1 MMLLQDK
8 VVIVSGIGP
17 GLGQELAVLAA
28 AEGAAAVVLAARTPA
43 KLEQAERAIEALGL
57 NTSVL
62 KVATD
67 IADSAQCQALAD
79 ATVQAFGRIDVL
91 FNSAFDPGSFEP
103 IEQANLDG
111 WRRAMDV
118 NFFGTMQLTMAC
130 VPAMKAAGGGAVVM
144 IGTMVEHKPL
154 ATQGGYGA
162 SKSAL
167 RSATKHLAL
176 DLGQYKIRVNSCHMG
191 WMWGPS
197 VEGYLDWQA
206 SETGKTVD
214 EVIAGVTRNI
224 PLGVIPDDG
233 ECAKA
238 AVFLASDYA
247 SVVTGAA
254 LDVNGGEFMPV

>member
-1 MMLLQDK
+1 MLLQDK

-28 AEGAAAVVLAARTPA
+28 AEGASAVVLAARTA
-43 KLEQAERAIEALGL
+43 RKLDEAERDILALGL
-57 NTSVL
+57 DTRVL

-67 IADSAQCQALAD
+67 IADQAQCQALAD
-79 ATVQAFGRIDVL
+79 QALQAFGRIDVL
-91 FNSAFDPGSFEP
+91 FNSAYDPGSFEP
-103 IEQANLDG
+103 IKDASLDA

-118 NFFGTMQLTMAC
+118 NFFGTMQLTQAC
-130 VPAMKAAGGGAVVM
+130 VPAMIAAGGGAIVM

-176 DLGQYKIRVNSCHMG
+176 ELGKHGIRVNSCHMG
-191 WMWGPS
+191 WMWGPA
-197 VEGYLDWQA
+197 VEGYFAWQA
-206 SETGKTVD
+206 GATGRTQEELVA
-214 EVIAGVTRNI
+214 EVTRNI

-238 AVFLASDYA
+238 AIFLASDYA

-254 LDVNGGEFMPV
+254 LDVNGGEFRPV

>member
-1 MMLLQDK
+1 MLLKDK

-17 GLGQELAVLAA
+17 GLGQELSTLAA
-28 AEGAAAVVLAARTPA
+28 AEGAAAVVLAARTPE
-43 KLEQAERAIEALGL
+43 KLDVAEQEIEALGL
-57 NTSVL
+57 GTKVL

-67 IADSAQCQALAD
+67 IADTAQCQALAD

-91 FNSAFDPGSFEP
+91 FNSAYDPGSFEP
-103 IEQANLDG
+103 IEQADLSG

-118 NFFGTMQLTMAC
+118 NFFGTMQLTQAC
-130 VPAMKAAGGGAVVM
+130 IPAMKDNGGGAIVM
-144 IGTMVEHKPL
+144 IATMVEHKPL

-176 DLGQYKIRVNSCHMG
+176 ELGGYNIRVNSCHMG

-197 VEGYLDWQA
+197 VEGYFAWQA
-206 SETGKTVD
+206 AETGQSR
-214 EVIAGVTRNI
+214 EELIANVTRSI
-224 PLGVIPDDG
+224 PLGTIPDDG

-238 AVFLASDYA
+238 AVFLGSDYA

-254 LDVNGGEFMPV
+254 LDVNGGEYMPV

>member
-1 MMLLQDK
+1 MLLQGK

-28 AEGAAAVVLAARTPA
+28 REGAEAVVLAARTA
-43 KLEQAERAIEALGL
+43 QKLDAAEDDIKALGL
-57 NTSVL
+57 ATKVL

-67 IADSAQCQALAD
+67 ISDQAQCQALAD
-79 ATVQAFGRIDVL
+79 RAMQAFGRIDVL
-91 FNSAFDPGSFEP
+91 FNSAYDPGTFEP
-103 IEQANLDG
+103 IKDANLDG
-111 WRRAMDV
+111 WRRSMSV
-118 NFFGTMQLTMAC
+118 NFFGTMQLTLAC
-130 VPAMKAAGGGAVVM
+130 VPAMIAAGGGAVVM

-176 DLGQYKIRVNSCHMG
+176 ELGQYGIRVNSCHMG
-191 WMWGPS
+191 WMWGPA
-197 VEGYLDWQA
+197 VAGYFAWQ
-206 SETGKTVD
+206 SSQSGKTQQ
-214 EVIAGVTRNI
+214 ELIAEVTRHI

-238 AVFLASDYA
+238 AIFLASDYA

-254 LDVNGGEFMPV
+254 LDVNGGEYMPV

>member
-1 MMLLQDK
+1 MLLQDK

-17 GLGQELAVLAA
+17 GLGQELALLSAR
-28 AEGAAAVVLAARTPA
+28 EGAAAVVLAARTRQ
-43 KLEQAERAIEALGL
+43 KLDAAEEDIQALGL
-57 NTSVL
+57 GTKVL
-62 KVATD
+62 KVVAD
-67 IADSAQCQALAD
+67 IVDQAQCQALAEQ
-79 ATVQAFGRIDVL
+79 AQQAFGRIDVL
-91 FNSAFDPGSFEP
+91 FNSAYDPGSFEP
-103 IEQANLDG
+103 IKDANLDG
-111 WRRAMDV
+111 WRRAMEV
-118 NFFGTMQLTMAC
+118 NFFGTMQLTQAC
-130 VPAMKAAGGGAVVM
+130 VPGMIAAGGGAIVM

-176 DLGQYKIRVNSCHMG
+176 ELGQHGIRVNSCHMG
-191 WMWGPS
+191 WMWGPA
-197 VEGYLDWQA
+197 VEGYFNWQA
-206 SETGKTVD
+206 SQSGKSQQ
-214 EVIAGVTRNI
+214 ELISEVTRNI

-254 LDVNGGEFMPV
+254 LDVNGGEYMPV